1 MSEKEEQIKIELEVD
16 ESIPWSITDN
26 DRETIQVLSVNEP
39 PVKKED
45 IERIKKDCP
54 TLDSLRAY
62 YYTMKTQ
69 QNQMLRNEAQQLS
82 EAKGKDLTLRAEY
95 YKEVTLLFLKFLYG
109 EYENNMDRELPDE
122 AKKRTDVTQ
131 GEFMEFTD
139 VVHKKYLDKLKDIYE
154 TEKYKYAKE
163 GVATELRLKMLFTRY
178 HKELFGDKNEV
189 AEK

>member
-1 MSEKEEQIKIELEVD
+1 MADEKIKIELEVD
-16 ESIPWSITDN
+16 ENIPWFITPN
-26 DRETIQVLSVNEP
+26 DEETIRVLEVNEP

-45 IERIKKDCP
+45 IERVKKDCP
-54 TLDSLRAY
+54 TVDALRAY

-69 QNQMLRNEAQQLS
+69 QNQLLKNEAQQLS

-122 AKKRTDVTQ
+122 ANKKTEVTQ
-131 GEFMEFTD
+131 GEFMKFTD
-139 VVHKKYLDKLKDIYE
+139 VLHKQYLDKLKEIYE

-163 GVATELRLKMLFTRY
+163 GVATELRLKMLFTKY
-178 HKELFGDKNEV
+178 YKEVFGDKNEV
-189 AEK
+189 TEQ